1 METKSESKTEHITE
15 SESISEPKIKSK
27 KKSNKNKNKNHPI
40 FYERCLVCKSK
51 TNFHISTPISSR
63 KWFVIGM
70 GQLCSSCYMATYN
83 TSTTTPVDE
92 TDDLWDLMYN

>member
-1 METKSESKTEHITE
+1 METKIESKTEHITE
-15 SESISEPKIKSK
+15 PITESI
-27 KKSNKNKNKNHPI
+27 KKSNKNKNHPI
-40 FYERCLVCKSK
+40 FYERCLVCNSN